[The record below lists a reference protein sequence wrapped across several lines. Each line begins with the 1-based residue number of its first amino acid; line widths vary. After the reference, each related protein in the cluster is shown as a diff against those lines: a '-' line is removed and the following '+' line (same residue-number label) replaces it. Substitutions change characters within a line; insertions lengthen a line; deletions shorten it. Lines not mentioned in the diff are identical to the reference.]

1 MCTSCRLVKCF
12 ASGMQVDML
21 RAPRTAKKNTRQKEK
36 LTTISTVSSTLKEKD
51 QTRQV
56 RFFISSISIV

>member
-1 MCTSCRLVKCF
+1 
-12 ASGMQVDML
+12 MQVDML